1 MSKQKDKPTVAEK
14 LAEIMA
20 EILAA
25 PIKKG
30 GGK

>member
-1 MSKQKDKPTVAEK
+1 MADKQQAVAEK

-25 PIKKG
+25 PVKKG
-30 GGK
+30 GAK

>member
-1 MSKQKDKPTVAEK
+1 MADKQQAVAEK

-25 PIKKG
+25 PVKKSG
-30 GGK
+30 TK